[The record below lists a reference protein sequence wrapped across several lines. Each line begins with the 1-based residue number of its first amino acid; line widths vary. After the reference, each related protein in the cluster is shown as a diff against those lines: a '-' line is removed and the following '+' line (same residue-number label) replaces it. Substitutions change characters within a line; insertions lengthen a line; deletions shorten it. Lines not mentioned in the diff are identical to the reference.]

1 MKCKMCGCER
11 IVKNG
16 FRRGKQCFLC
26 KNEKCGHQF
35 TSEIAKYSSIDK
47 YIAQC
52 LYSQNTRYKLINKF
66 INSELRITHIAK
78 ILNCKY
84 TTLYGWLNP
93 FANLKVVKNKKLLT
107 YLKNK
112 TNGRDIYGLLFPDE
126 VPFQPSK
133 KLLEII
139 KHKK

>member
-16 FRRGKQCFLC
+16 LRRGKQCYLC

-35 TSEIAKYSSIDK
+35 TSEKAKYNDLDK

-52 LYSQNTRYKLINKF
+52 LYSQNTRYKQINKF
-66 INSELRITHIAK
+66 INCQLRITHIAK
-78 ILNCKY
+78 LLDCKY
-84 TTLYGWLNP
+84 TTLYDWLNT
-93 FANLKVVKNKKLLT
+93 FSNERVRKSKKLLL
-107 YLKNK
+107 YLRNRK
-112 TNGRDIYGLLFPDE
+112 NGRDICGLLFPDE
-126 VPFQPSK
+126 VSFQPSN
-133 KLLEII
+133 KLLAII